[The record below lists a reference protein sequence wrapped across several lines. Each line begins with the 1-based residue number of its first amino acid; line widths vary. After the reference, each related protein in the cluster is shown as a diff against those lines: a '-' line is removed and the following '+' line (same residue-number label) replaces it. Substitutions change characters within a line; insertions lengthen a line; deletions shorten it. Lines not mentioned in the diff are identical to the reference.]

1 MGIRSKLALFGAVAV
16 MALPSMKSQ
25 ASVDDNKLNVKSI
38 RQEVLLDKKQNASTT
53 VQEESKSLVDAI
65 QRGEKVTHGSI
76 VLDMPKLKELQKK
89 GKLTNFEILYEG
101 EKVGLKFH
109 DDGKR
114 GLFEKNESAKDY
126 IILMPRQNFEIFLAA
141 MFRKEIKTEVKEQPI
156 NPKDRVFEDIY
167 ARFFVEKDGVRS
179 TMTSKKDAQN
189 MLNKTTDVFCDLNS
203 EGVVNIGNIVKGYA
217 NEIREFGGWIGEQAL
232 NLIGASSW
240 AQNRLIQNIIRPF
253 FEKDFTDMALNS
265 EKKRERAL
273 EEFNKEKEKA
283 IKEYEDLHDPV
294 KMALREKERQES
306 LQTIDE
312 LKQAF
317 VEKRNGETRLKLFCG
332 KKGDKVVFINTQKDK
347 ITSQQINY
355 FDDSTCVWRNL
366 EPEEWSEIGG
376 LFVNELSNE
385 NKIAL
390 GEDFFKAVCN
400 TTGIDLGKNFFDLFD
415 KGDVKPTDN
424 ASKLNP
430 AVVAS
435 LNTHNNK

>member
-1 MGIRSKLALFGAVAV
+1 MGIKHKLALLGAVGIT
-16 MALPSMKSQ
+16 ALSPMKSQ
-25 ASVDDNKLNVKSI
+25 ASVDKDIGIKSVK
-38 RQEVLLDKKQNASTT
+38 QEIVLDKPQTAEQS
-53 VQEESKSLVDAI
+53 VQEESKSLVDAVE
-65 QRGEKVTHGSI
+65 RGEKVTHSTI
-76 VLDMPKLKELQKK
+76 VFDVPKLKELQKK
-89 GKLTNFEILYEG
+89 GELTDFDILFEG

-114 GLFEKNESAKDY
+114 GIFEKDEEAKDY
-126 IILMPRQNFEIFLAA
+126 IVLMPRQNFEIFLAA
-141 MFRKEIKTEVKEQPI
+141 MLRKEIKTEVKELSD
-156 NPKDRVFEDIY
+156 NPNDWVFEDIY
-167 ARFFVEKDGVRS
+167 AKFLVVKNGIRS
-179 TMTSKKDAQN
+179 TMTDKKDAKN
-189 MLNKTTDVFCDLNS
+189 MLNKVTDVFCKLNS
-203 EGVVNIGNIVKGYA
+203 EGIVNIGNIVKGYA
-217 NEIREFGGWIGEQAL
+217 NEIREFGGWIGEQTL
-232 NLIGASSW
+232 KLIGASSW

-253 FEKDFTDMALNS
+253 FEKDFTDMALNT